1 MLVANPAPVRRPAA
15 RFSDGA
21 FALAALAAIALTG
34 LVAAGARSWIDRPFA
49 GFFVLADR
57 TVPPIGRAAWNAGD
71 RGRLYDRTIVAID
84 GVAVAHSDD
93 VHRRLAAKPLGSTFA
108 LTLTGRGGPET
119 VTVAS
124 RAFSAGDYW
133 AIFGAYL
140 FTGLLYLLLAIL
152 AAWALPA
159 NRVGRALMLVGGAG
173 GLFMLSAADLY
184 PPGTSLRVHAL
195 TTLLLPATLVHF
207 ALVVGETRR
216 WFADLATSATWTI
229 ALAAALSMQLLLG
242 EPAAVRALDAT
253 AHATLAVALAA
264 ATIALIGARTRVGFD
279 AEPLL
284 GCAAVFGLGA
294 PALVFLLAAV
304 GNGVPVNA
312 SATLGFLFPLGVGAG
327 LLVDRIGVGGLDVAR
342 PAGSL

>member
-1 MLVANPAPVRRPAA
+1 MLTANAALVGRPAA

-21 FALAALAAIALTG
+21 FIVAALAAIALTG

-57 TVPPIGRAAWNAGD
+57 TVPPIGRAAWNEGEG
-71 RGRLYDRTIVAID
+71 RRLYDRTLVAID
-84 GVAVAHSDD
+84 GVAIADSDE

-108 LTLTGRGGPET
+108 FTLTGHGATET

-124 RAFSAGDYW
+124 RAFSVADYW
-133 AIFGAYL
+133 AIFGSYL
-140 FTGLLYLLLAIL
+140 FTGLLYVLLAIL

-159 NRVGRALMLVGGAG
+159 NRVGRALMMVGATG

-184 PPGTSLRVHAL
+184 PPGASLRVHAL
-195 TTLLLPATLVHF
+195 TMVLLPATLVHF
-207 ALVVGETRR
+207 ALVVGTARR
-216 WFADLATSATWTI
+216 WFADLAVRAVWT
-229 ALAAALSMQLLLG
+229 LTLSAALSMQLLLG
-242 EPAAVRALDAT
+242 DPAATPALDAT
-253 AHATLAVALAA
+253 CHATLAFALAA
-264 ATIALIGARTRVGFD
+264 ATIALVGARTRVGFD

-294 PALVFLLAAV
+294 PAVIFLLAAL
-304 GNGVPVNA
+304 GDGVPVNA

-327 LLVDRIGVGGLDVAR
+327 LLMDRIGIGALDVAR
-342 PAGSL
+342 SAGSL